1 MRGVPPSVNS
11 VPQPAVPTIV
21 LSTIRLKF
29 NPIPRTANL
38 VLFWSSITLA
48 GFMRAELAKTFVEI
62 ILLKKICVCQLVTIF
77 SRFGI

>member
-21 LSTIRLKF
+21 LNTIRSRS
-29 NPIPRTANL
+29 NPILRTANL

-48 GFMRAELAKTFVEI
+48 GFMRAEVAKTFVENSV
-62 ILLKKICVCQLVTIF
+62 LTVKKSIVN
-77 SRFGI
+77 